1 MVPYQVYHTLNALDK
16 IKKLIIGGGV
26 IDPDLE
32 AKLQTKST
40 QVYATYGMTETIT
53 HVAVR
58 RVNGEDKT
66 NVYSALPNVSFDLDS
81 RGCLVIDAPIQ
92 GSSKVVTN
100 DVVTLHDAKSFEWLG
115 RYDNVINSGGIK
127 LYPEKIE
134 LLLRNF
140 IKVPFIISSL
150 QDQALGEQLILVLQL
165 DDPKQAATYS
175 EVISELEPYHR
186 PKKIFTL
193 SEFPLTQTGK
203 IKRSAIKDLIKGY
216 S

>member
-1 MVPYQVYHTLNALDK
+1 
-16 IKKLIIGGGV
+16 
-26 IDPDLE
+26 
-32 AKLQTKST
+32 
-40 QVYATYGMTETIT
+40 MTETIT

-127 LYPEKIE
+127 LYPEKME

-193 SEFPLTQTGK
+193 SKFPLTQTGK
-203 IKRSAIKDLIKGY
+203 VKRSAIRDLIKGY
-216 S
+216 N